1 MNKLNNEIQSYRRM
15 IDVLDQC
22 IDDYLFVLDIEN
34 DSCYISPHA
43 EVRFKME
50 NHEFKNPI
58 EKFKEFIYYKDYDL
72 VMEDLDL
79 IFTGKKNFIIC
90 NIVGWV
96 KQEKRFGSI
105 VVGVLFMMKIIRLNI

>member
-72 VMEDLDL
+72 VKEDLDL

-90 NIVGWV
+90 NIVG
-96 KQEKRFGSI
+96 
-105 VVGVLFMMKIIRLNI
+105 